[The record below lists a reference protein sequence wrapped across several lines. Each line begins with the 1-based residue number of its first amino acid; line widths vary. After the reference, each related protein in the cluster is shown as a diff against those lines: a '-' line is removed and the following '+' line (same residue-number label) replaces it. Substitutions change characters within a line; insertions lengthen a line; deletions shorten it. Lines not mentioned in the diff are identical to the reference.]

1 MSAGE
6 VNIHERIPRQAV
18 PDLVPTPGDANPAS
32 EGALNATSAV
42 LTQTPTHGGAQAFF
56 HALGLT
62 TEDLKKPQIGISS
75 VWYESNPCNSHLDG
89 LAREVKK
96 GCTDAGLL
104 GFMCAT
110 VGVRWVPCAVSILDG
125 NESLYYHCSATT

>member
-1 MSAGE
+1 MSAGQ
-6 VNIHERIPRQAV
+6 VNIHTRIPRQAI
-18 PDLVPTPGDANPAS
+18 PDLVPKPSDQHPTS
-32 EGALNATSAV
+32 ALNRTSS
-42 LTQTPTHGGAQAFF
+42 LITQTATHAGAQAFF

-89 LAREVKK
+89 LAREIKK
-96 GCTDAGLL
+96 GCEDAGLI

-110 VGVRWVPCAVSILDG
+110 VGVR
-125 NESLYYHCSATT
+125 

>member
-1 MSAGE
+1 MSSGE
-6 VNIHERIPRQAV
+6 VNIHTKVPRSNLPA
-18 PDLVPTPGDANPAS
+18 LVPSANDSVPV
-32 EGALNATSAV
+32 GPHALNSTSAL
-42 LTQTPTHGGAQAFF
+42 LTQSDTHAGAQAFF

-89 LAREVKK
+89 LAREIKK
-96 GCTDAGLL
+96 GCQDAGLL

-110 VGVRWVPCAVSILDG
+110 VGVR
-125 NESLYYHCSATT
+125 